1 MQELVERLGRG
12 EVVILDGAMGTELQR
27 RGVPMDRVA
36 WSGAAI
42 ATHPQIVRAIHED
55 YIRAGAD
62 IIITNTFG
70 ASRHVLEPA
79 GLGERVGE
87 LNRTAVTLARESC
100 EVAGDGRPLYVAGS
114 ISSFLPEN
122 ATLAELPAEIA
133 RANYREQADNLAE
146 AGADFIILEMMM
158 DATNTIFAIEAASAT
173 GLPVWVGFSCRLAKE
188 GEDVVFWQGGRDTDF
203 APAFEKAMAAGGVVA
218 GVMHSEVE
226 TLVPAL
232 SVVLSR
238 WSGPVSAY
246 AHSGHFA
253 MPDWQFVDVI
263 SPEGYLAAAE
273 QWVAMGAQIIGGCC
287 GIGPDHI
294 RLLKSRLPKQ
304 IPHKTS

>member
-1 MQELVERLGRG
+1 MQELTERLGRG

-42 ATHPQIVRAIHED
+42 ATHPQVVRAIHED
-55 YIRAGAD
+55 YVRAGAD

-100 EVAGDGRPLYVAGS
+100 DAAGDGRPLYVAGS

-173 GLPVWVGFSCRLAKE
+173 GLPVWVGFSCRPAEDGE
-188 GEDVVFWQGGRDTDF
+188 GIVFWQGGRDTDF
-203 APAFEKAMAAGGVVA
+203 APAFEQAMAAGGVVA

-238 WSGPVSAY
+238 WSGPVLAY
-246 AHSGHFA
+246 AHSGHFT

-273 QWVAMGAQIIGGCC
+273 QWVAMGAQVIGGCG

-294 RLLKSRLPKQ
+294 RLRKERLPK
-304 IPHKTS
+304 KTPQKTG

>member
-42 ATHPQIVRAIHED
+42 ATHPQVIRAVHED

-62 IIITNTFG
+62 IVITNTFG

-87 LNRTAVTLARESC
+87 LNQNAVTLAREAC
-100 EVAGDGRPLYVAGS
+100 EAAGDGQPLYVAGS
-114 ISSFLPEN
+114 ISSFLPEDEEF
-122 ATLAELPAEIA
+122 AELPAEIA
-133 RANYREQADNLAE
+133 RANYREQAENLAE
-146 AGADFIILEMMM
+146 AGADLIILEMMM
-158 DATNTIFAIEAASAT
+158 DVENTTFAVEAATAT
-173 GLPVWVGFSCRLAKE
+173 GLPVWVGFSCRRAAD
-188 GEDVVFWQGGRDTDF
+188 GETIVFWREGRDVPF

-232 SVVLSR
+232 SIVLSR
-238 WSGPVSAY
+238 WSGPVAAY
-246 AHSGHFA
+246 AHSGHFT

-263 SPEGYLAAAE
+263 SPDGYLAAAE
-273 QWVAMGAQIIGGCC
+273 QWVAMGAQVIGGCC

-294 RLLKSRLPKQ
+294 RLLKERLPKR
-304 IPHKTS
+304 IPQKTG

>member
-1 MQELVERLGRG
+1 MEELVERLGRG

-42 ATHPQIVRAIHED
+42 ATHPQVVRAIHED

-87 LNRTAVTLARESC
+87 LNQSAVALAREAC
-100 EVAGDGRPLYVAGS
+100 EAAGDGRPLYVASS

-122 ATLAELPAEIA
+122 AKLAELPAEVA
-133 RANYREQADNLAE
+133 RANYREQAENLAE
-146 AGADFIILEMMM
+146 AGADLIILEMMM
-158 DATNTIFAIEAASAT
+158 DVENTTYAIEAAAAT
-173 GLPVWVGFSCRLAKE
+173 GLPVWVGFSCRLAAD
-188 GEDVVFWQGGRDTDF
+188 GESIVFWQGGRDTEF
-203 APAFEKAMAAGGVVA
+203 APAFEKAMAAGGVLA

-232 SVVLSR
+232 SIVLAR
-238 WSGPVSAY
+238 WPGPVAAY
-246 AHSGHFA
+246 AHSGHFT

-273 QWVAMGAQIIGGCC
+273 QWVAMGAQVIGGCC

-294 RLLKSRLPKQ
+294 RLLKERLPKR
-304 IPHKTS
+304 IPQKTG

>member
-12 EVVILDGAMGTELQR
+12 EVVILDGAMGTELER

-42 ATHPQIVRAIHED
+42 ATHPQVIREIHED

-62 IIITNTFG
+62 IVITNTFG

-87 LNRTAVTLARESC
+87 LHRTAVTLAREAC
-100 EVAGDGRPLYVAGS
+100 DVAGDGRPLYVAGS
-114 ISSFLPEN
+114 ISCFLPEN
-122 ATLAELPAEIA
+122 AKGTELPADVA
-133 RANYREQADNLAE
+133 RANYREQADNFAE
-146 AGADFIILEMMM
+146 AGADLIILEMMM
-158 DATNTIFAIEAASAT
+158 DAQSTILAIEAAAAT
-173 GLPVWVGFSCRLAKE
+173 GLPVWVGFSCRMVAD
-188 GEDVVFWQGGRDTDF
+188 DVVFWQEGRDVDF

-226 TLVPAL
+226 TVVPAL

-238 WSGPVSAY
+238 WSGPVAAY
-246 AHSGHFA
+246 PHSGHFT
-253 MPDWQFVDVI
+253 MPEWQFVDII

-294 RLLKSRLPKQ
+294 RLLKSRLPKR
-304 IPHKTS
+304 IPQKTG